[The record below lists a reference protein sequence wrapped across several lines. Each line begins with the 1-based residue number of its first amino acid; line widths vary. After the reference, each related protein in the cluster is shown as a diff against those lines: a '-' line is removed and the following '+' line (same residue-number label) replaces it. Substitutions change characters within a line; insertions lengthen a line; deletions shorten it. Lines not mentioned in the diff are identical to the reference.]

1 MKRLQWLLVFLALA
15 PALLFAYTG
24 QFARLMSDDD
34 CRNVEARDRGAW
46 DALSYMVSQEGR
58 YTAFL
63 LAVLAAPLDT
73 LLPQVTPA
81 VMILLW
87 LIGWYGLVVQGLAF
101 LKISHS
107 RRALSI
113 MIAALIVA
121 AASNAFY
128 TWESL
133 YFYSAVTIH
142 TLPIALFTVYMALSV
157 WVAPRLKKNIPSLLG
172 MTADGA
178 ICFLIAGFSESH
190 AVHQLIFLTFCLLVI
205 SALLGGAVRWRY
217 ALVFGVSWLTTLVSL
232 LVQLTSSGIATRLVR
247 EELKF
252 APPDRAASTL
262 VNKTLSSSFE
272 HIKDPEVFAGFMML
286 IGVGLLIALV
296 TYKPSAQPKA
306 SKPLEL
312 TAPVLWLGLI
322 FHLVC
327 MPLLRGST
335 SGRPYIGGVSTS
347 NDIALNIL
355 LILSFLAMLWQRKRI
370 NVQLRQRSPGR
381 LFLWWLMAAAFIFA
395 ALFALTQDVAMHFYS
410 SSYLFTSALVF
421 LGILTSLY
429 SSAEERRFRWLA
441 IGSYGLGWVSIS
453 AVVFMMVY
461 AVGYLNSRVLAA
473 GACLLVFSGLVWGAY
488 IGCLAKRHLPL
499 SQTGQ
504 GWIRFLKAGSLAIV
518 IIIAVNLSMSQA
530 ALIPDYQSFA
540 KVWDANHQKII
551 ALRDSGQAVIE
562 VSPLPLHHNGYYLR
576 GCPGKY
582 YRLAPS
588 TAIVTEDGRR
598 LYPHS

>member
-1 MKRLQWLLVFLALA
+1 MKRLQWLIVFLALA
-15 PALLFAYTG
+15 PALLFAYSG
-24 QFARLMSDDD
+24 QFSRPVADDD
-34 CRNVEARDRGAW
+34 CHVVEVRQRGTW
-46 DALSYMVSQEGR
+46 GALSYSISQEGR
-58 YTAFL
+58 YGSYL
-63 LAVLAAPLDT
+63 VMLLAAPLDT
-73 LLPQVTPA
+73 TLPRITHA
-81 VMILLW
+81 ILMACW
-87 LIGWYGLVVQGLAF
+87 LVGWYWLVVQGLAF
-101 LKISHS
+101 LKIDHS
-107 RRALSI
+107 RQTLSVA
-113 MIAALIVA
+113 IAALIVA
-121 AASNAFY
+121 AASNALY

-133 YFYSAVTIH
+133 YYNGAVTNY
-142 TLPIALFTVYMALSV
+142 TLPIALFTVYMALPV
-157 WVAPRLKKNIPSLLG
+157 WMTRRLKKNIPSLLAVIAG
-172 MTADGA
+172 GA
-178 ICFLIAGFSESH
+178 ICFLIAGFSEPH

-205 SALLGGAVRWRY
+205 SALLGGSVRWRY

-232 LVQLTSSGIATRLVR
+232 LVQLTSSGIATRLAK

-262 VNKTLSSSFE
+262 VNRTLSSSFE

-286 IGVGLLIALV
+286 MGIGLIIALV
-296 TYKPSAQPKA
+296 TCKPRAQPKA

-327 MPLLRGST
+327 MPLLWGST

-347 NDIALNIL
+347 NDIALNFL

-370 NVQLRQRSPGR
+370 NVQLRKHRPGR

-429 SSAEERRFRWLA
+429 SSAEERKLRLLA
-441 IGSYGLGWVSIS
+441 IGSYGLGWVSIP
-453 AVVFMMVY
+453 AVVFMMAY
-461 AVGYLNSRVLAA
+461 AVGYLYPRVLTAS
-473 GACLLVFSGLVWGAY
+473 ACLLVFSGLVWGAY

-518 IIIAVNLSMSQA
+518 IIIAVSIAANQA
-530 ALIPDYQSFA
+530 ALIPDYQRYAS
-540 KVWDANHQKII
+540 VWDANHQKIL

-562 VSPLPLHHNGYYLR
+562 VSPLPLHNDYYLR
-576 GCPGKY
+576 GCPGRY
-582 YRLAPS
+582 YRLPWP
-588 TAIVTEDGRR
+588 TTVVLKE
-598 LYPHS
+598 

>member
-1 MKRLQWLLVFLALA
+1 MKRLQWLIVFLALA
-15 PALLFAYTG
+15 PVLLFAYAG
-24 QFARLMSDDD
+24 QFTRLVADDD
-34 CRNVEARDRGAW
+34 CNVVEVRQRGTW
-46 DALSYMVSQEGR
+46 GALSYSISQEGR
-58 YTAFL
+58 YGSFL
-63 LAVLAAPLDT
+63 VMLLAAPLDT
-73 LLPQVTPA
+73 TLPRITHA
-81 VMILLW
+81 ILMTCW
-87 LIGWYGLVVQGLAF
+87 LVGWYWLVVQGLAF
-101 LKISHS
+101 LKIDHS
-107 RRALSI
+107 RQALSVA
-113 MIAALIVA
+113 IAALIVA
-121 AASNAFY
+121 AVSNAFY
-128 TWESL
+128 TFES
-133 YFYSAVTIH
+133 FYWFSATIVY
-142 TLPIALFTVYMALSV
+142 TFPIALFTVYMALAI
-157 WVAPRLKKNIPSLLG
+157 WMTRRLRKNIPSLLG
-172 MTADGA
+172 MTAGGA

-205 SALLGGAVRWRY
+205 SALLGGSVRWRY
-217 ALVFGVSWLTTLVSL
+217 ALVFGFSWLTTLVSL
-232 LVQLTSSGIATRLVR
+232 LVQLTSSGIATRLAKEKLR
-247 EELKF
+247 S

-262 VNKTLSSSFE
+262 VNKTLSLSFE

-286 IGVGLLIALV
+286 MGIGLLIALV
-296 TYKPSAQPKA
+296 TYKPRAQPKA

-327 MPLLRGST
+327 MPLLWGST

-421 LGILTSLY
+421 LGVLTSLY

-441 IGSYGLGWVSIS
+441 IGSYGLGWVSIP
-453 AVVFMMVY
+453 AVVFMMTY
-461 AVGYLNSRVLAA
+461 AVGYLYPRVLTAS
-473 GACLLVFSGLVWGAY
+473 ACLLVFSGLVWGAY

-518 IIIAVNLSMSQA
+518 IIIAANLSMSQA

-562 VSPLPLHHNGYYLR
+562 VSPLPLHNGYYLR
-576 GCPGKY
+576 GCPGRY